1 VAITLPSASLR
12 ANAIANFVG
21 QLSVALVSLFFV
33 PLYIQYIGVESYG
46 VIGFF
51 AALQAMFSVL
61 DFGLGATLNRQVAIL
76 SATTPARLANTVRTL
91 EWVYMPCSLL
101 IAISTLLMSGWFAEN
116 WVRPSTLSV
125 ADVSDGIAL
134 LGLATA
140 LQWPALFHTAGIAGL
155 QRQILLN
162 VLKVAFALA
171 GALGCLLVLMAVPTL
186 QAYASWQALV
196 ATVQSIIFALIF
208 WRILPTSKVA
218 PRFRLEE
225 LKHNWRFAGG
235 ILAGTLVSLVLT
247 QADKVV
253 LSRALSLEA
262 FGHYSIAAAL
272 AAVLYRLSQ
281 PILNAA
287 GPRYSQLAAANETS
301 DLARQYHLTNQVMAL
316 VLIPPAV
323 LGALFSSEIVL
334 AWSRNQELTNS
345 VAPIFQILVLSAG
358 MHSLMN
364 LPYAL
369 QLAHGWVRLS
379 LYINLASIAIVVP
392 LFVYL
397 GTRFGGV
404 GAAYAWLALTTVYV
418 LLGVPLMHRRLL
430 PGEARRWYLHDI
442 APPLVASVAI
452 GGISAAVL
460 DTIPMARLSWAALCL
475 IYLVSVGAS
484 ATLSPDLRRL
494 IRRFVERRRFDWKS
508 T

>member
-1 VAITLPSASLR
+1 VAIALPTASLR

-21 QLSVALVSLFFV
+21 QISVALISLFFV
-33 PLYIQYIGVESYG
+33 PLYIQQIGVESYG

-51 AALQAMFSVL
+51 AALQAMLSVL

-76 SATTPARLANTVRTL
+76 SATAPSRLANTVRTL

-101 IAISTLLMSGWFAEN
+101 IAVSTLLMSGWLAKN

-134 LGLATA
+134 LGLAMA
-140 LQWPALFHTAGIAGL
+140 LQWPAVFHSAGIAGL

-171 GALGCLLVLMAVPTL
+171 GSLGCLLVLMTVPTL
-186 QAYASWQALV
+186 SAYASWQALV
-196 ATVQSIIFALIF
+196 ATAQSIIFALIF

-225 LKHNWRFAGG
+225 LKRNWRFAGG

-287 GPRYSQLAAANETS
+287 GPSYAQLAAANRTT

-316 VLIPPAV
+316 VLVPPTV
-323 LGALFSSEIVL
+323 LGAVFSTELVL

-379 LYINLASIAIVVP
+379 LYINLASIAGVIP
-392 LFVYL
+392 MFVYL

-404 GAAYAWLALTTVYV
+404 GAAYTWLALTTVYV
-418 LLGVPLMHRRLL
+418 LIGVPLMHRRLL
-430 PGEARRWYLHDI
+430 RGETRRWYLHDI
-442 APPLVASVAI
+442 APALVASV
-452 GGISAAVL
+452 GVCGISAVAIH
-460 DTIPMARLSWAALCL
+460 TIPLGRASWPALCL
-475 IYLVSVGAS
+475 IYLFSVGAS
-484 ATLSPDLRRL
+484 AALTPDLRRL
-494 IRRFVERRRFDWKS
+494 IRRLVERRHFRWKS
-508 T
+508 I